1 MGAVWELVVG
11 HQLCVLLPLV
21 AMLRQRA
28 AKLLRVFYTLMD
40 DGSINF
46 LEDSDITI
54 QLEVPPAPL
63 FGEAVF
69 LKANNSDDDQP
80 KDRGANAH
88 AATSGAASARSWH
101 PAPLVPRRS
110 ARLGARSGSESQTA
124 EARDLVY
131 RTLIRLGL
139 QVK

>member
-54 QLEVPPAPL
+54 QLEVRQLRRQEVRKLRHL
-63 FGEAVF
+63 F
-69 LKANNSDDDQP
+69 
-80 KDRGANAH
+80 
-88 AATSGAASARSWH
+88 SAKPYS
-101 PAPLVPRRS
+101 
-110 ARLGARSGSESQTA
+110 
-124 EARDLVY
+124 
-131 RTLIRLGL
+131 
-139 QVK
+139 